1 MRVKDRYGGYL
12 NNLEGEK
19 SDRSFLAEEM
29 GWDGTRRR
37 VMGEEGDW
45 DYLPS

>member
-1 MRVKDRYGGYL
+1 MKDRYGGYL

-19 SDRSFLAEEM
+19 SVRSFLAEEV

-37 VMGEEGDW
+37 VVGEEGTGITC
-45 DYLPS
+45 PVRI